1 MPTLMVSPAAGAAA
15 SSAAGAVVASAA
27 GAAAGAAQAVISS
40 ESSVN
45 KVIQRE
51 QRDCGSWQRITEQ
64 PDEN

>member
-1 MPTLMVSPAAGAAA
+1 MQNANLDGFTMPRVPQRLLC
-15 SSAAGAVVASAA
+15 AAGAVVASAA

-51 QRDCGSWQRITEQ
+51 ARQALA
-64 PDEN
+64 ENNGTA